1 MATDSAVRAG
11 RLGRGHAAMLSRLLD
26 GDPVLN
32 VYLRSELRAGVE
44 AGDWWGILGADGL
57 RAATLGGALV
67 VPCIPRLEDAE
78 PLAGLLLSACA
89 PRLLVGPRAAVL
101 ALHSALG
108 RPARDVR
115 DPQHL
120 MAVDSRDYVAQ
131 EPSPVRRATG
141 RDVDALVIA
150 AAEMHREEMG
160 IDPLAID
167 AAGWRSRMATLI
179 DRGWSW
185 VWTDGGRVV
194 FKAELSA
201 WTPEVVQIQGVW
213 TDPSRRSQGVARRGL
228 AGVCQG
234 LLRDVPLCSLYVNHY
249 NDVAIRLYK
258 RLGFTKV
265 ADFATVI
272 Y

>member
-1 MATDSAVRAG
+1 
-11 RLGRGHAAMLSRLLD
+11 MLAKLLD

-32 VYLRSELRAGVE
+32 VYLRSELRAGVD
-44 AGDWWGILGADGL
+44 AGDWWGILSADGV
-57 RAATLGGALV
+57 RAAALGGALV
-67 VPCIPRLEDAE
+67 VPCIPHAEDAA
-78 PLAGLLLSACA
+78 PIAGMLLSVCA
-89 PRLLVGPRAAVL
+89 PRLLVGPRGAVL

-108 RPARDVR
+108 RTARDVR

-120 MAVDSRDYVAQ
+120 MAVDARDFIAQ
-131 EPSPVRRATG
+131 DPSPVRRATA

-160 IDPLAID
+160 IDPLEID
-167 AAGWRSRMATLI
+167 AAGWRTRMATLI

-228 AGVCQG
+228 AGVCAG
-234 LLRDVPLCSLYVNHY
+234 LLAEVPLCSLYVNHY
-249 NDVAIRLYK
+249 NDVAVRLYK
-258 RLGFTKV
+258 RLGFSKV